1 MPNNRASFDSPYYP
15 YVRDIAHNQLKGA
28 EFIPYKMLMYMLDLP
43 DSYGYVPVD
52 DNERPRARFAKYL
65 YHDTP
70 NPLAQPLPTPE
81 QKLSLVFDADHPDIN
96 TDELKAK
103 HPKGYRLF
111 SQHIIGQSGLDANTI
126 VKCYIRNLF
135 ETKPFMTIIGVTFE
149 VWCNVNLIANTR
161 TTAYDRCF
169 AIEQCLHEAL
179 NGVNMAGIGT
189 ITFNRGENV
198 YNGSE
203 EVYDSSLN
211 AGRIVTCSVVWSEG
225 GGEKIHS
232 YSGF

>member
-1 MPNNRASFDSPYYP
+1 MPNNVELDNPFYP
-15 YVRDIAHNQLKGA
+15 YKKDIAANSLRGA
-28 EFIPYKMLMYMLDLP
+28 ELIPYKMLTYLLDLP
-43 DSYGYVPVD
+43 DARGHIPFESIE
-52 DNERPRARFAKYL
+52 NPRARLIRYL
-65 YHDTP
+65 YYDTP

-81 QKLSLVFDADHPDIN
+81 QKLSLLFDADHPDIN
-96 TDELKAK
+96 TDELKQK

-111 SQHIIGQSGLDANTI
+111 AQRIIGQSGLNADTI
-126 VKCYIRNLF
+126 IKCYIRNLF

-149 VWCNVNLIANTR
+149 VWCNVNLITNTR

-169 AIEQCLHEAL
+169 AIEQCIHEAL

-189 ITFNRGENV
+189 VTFNRGENV

-211 AGRIVTCSVVWSEG
+211 AGRIITCSVVWSEG
-225 GGEKIHS
+225 GGDTVHS